1 MQKWLQNAVVYQI
14 YPTSFYDS
22 NGDGIGDLPGI
33 TQKLSYVKELG
44 ADIIWLNPIYKSPFM
59 DGGYDIADYRTIDE
73 RFGTMADFRA
83 LLTEAHRLGLKLCMD
98 LVIGHT
104 SWEHPWFQK
113 SAEAEKNSFS
123 DYYIWTD
130 SIFTGYQNKTVAGLY
145 PRNGCYFTNYYACQ
159 PALNFGFNDTV
170 MNQASPED
178 AYEVTGGDWMWHY
191 TDVRLEPLRQELY
204 DIAGFWLDM
213 GVDGF
218 RVDMAN
224 SLVKGCR
231 FDSDRDEDIAGLKW
245 FWNEFFTHLRSR
257 YPDSFYISEWVYPKN
272 AVGKCGFDVDIIAHD
287 EPSWNSLFR
296 CEKGSNLLAVFETGH
311 NYFSAAGKGSVERFL
326 KFQEETNA
334 AIAHNGYFT
343 APTGSHDE
351 IRLATGKTVPE
362 LKTAFAFLLTA
373 RQVPFIYY
381 GDEIGICHNFAV
393 SRDGGYIRTG
403 ARTPMQWD
411 ESRNR
416 GFSES
421 NSPYLPTNGQ
431 PDCSVA
437 AQQAQPD
444 SLLNTVKA
452 LLKLRKAYPCLGMGG
467 SFRVTE
473 CVNGGYPL
481 IYDRQDA
488 DSHIR
493 VILSPGSEK
502 ITRNIPHSEIL
513 LASNCQVEG
522 DALTVEGTGF
532 AIVLLNG
539 RKQQ

>member
-1 MQKWLQNAVVYQI
+1 MHKWLQNAVVYQI

-22 NGDGIGDLPGI
+22 NGDGIGDLQGI
-33 TQKLSYVKELG
+33 TQKLDYVKDLG

-59 DGGYDIADYRTIDE
+59 DGGYDIADYWVIDE
-73 RFGTMADFRA
+73 RFGTVQDFAR
-83 LLTEAHRLGLKLCMD
+83 LLEKAHGLGLKVCMD

-104 SWEHPWFQK
+104 SWEHPWFRQ
-113 SAEAEKNSFS
+113 SAQPEKNAFS

-170 MNQASPED
+170 MNQAVPED
-178 AYEVTGGDWMWHY
+178 AYEVTGGAWMLHY
-191 TDVRLEPLRQELY
+191 TDERLKPLRQELY

-224 SLVKGCR
+224 SLVKGCK
-231 FDSDRDEDIAGLKW
+231 FDSDADEDIAGLQW
-245 FWNEFFTHLRSR
+245 FWKEFFSHMRAR
-257 YPDSFYISEWVYPKN
+257 YPESFYISEWVYPKN

-296 CEKGSNLLAVFETGH
+296 CEKGSNLLPVFETGH
-311 NYFSAAGKGSVERFL
+311 NYFSAAGKGSVEKFL
-326 KFQEETNA
+326 QFQEQTNA
-334 AIAHNGYFT
+334 FIGHNGYFT

-351 IRLATGKTVPE
+351 IRLATGKTDAE
-362 LKTAFAFLLTA
+362 LRTVFAFLLTT

-381 GDEIGICHNFAV
+381 GDEIGIRHNFEV

-411 ESRNR
+411 DSCNR
-416 GFSES
+416 GFSQS
-421 NSPYLPTNGQ
+421 SQPYLPANEQQG
-431 PDCSVA
+431 CSVA
-437 AQQAQPD
+437 AQQVQPD

-452 LLKLRKAYPCLGMGG
+452 LLKLRKAYPCLGVGG
-467 SFRVTE
+467 SFEVVE

-481 IYDRQDA
+481 IYDRQDENA
-488 DSHIR
+488 HIR
-493 VILSPGSEK
+493 VIISPSSAK
-502 ITRNIPHSEIL
+502 ITCCIPNSELL
-513 LASNCQVEG
+513 LASGCQVDGNE
-522 DALTVEGTGF
+522 LTVNGTGF
-532 AIVLLNG
+532 AILKLNG
-539 RKQQ
+539 RKK